1 MMLSGRRCQPLTQ
14 VLRALGVREDVTR
27 RGDDLYDRLF
37 IDNGRPG

>member
-1 MMLSGRRCQPLTQ
+1 MRVSALTQ
-14 VLRALGVREDVTR
+14 VLHALGVRKDVTR